1 MMKKETERKQE
12 KEWNKER
19 RKKKTQ
25 KKAFKEWEIE
35 RGG

>member
-1 MMKKETERKQE
+1 MMKKETERKYE
-12 KEWNKER
+12 KEWSKER

>member
-1 MMKKETERKQE
+1 MMKKETERKYE